1 MSSEDPDRLLVVE
14 PGGGQPLWV
23 AGHRI
28 MIKAT
33 VEDTG
38 GAFGL
43 IESRAP
49 VGAGP
54 PLHIHHGV
62 DESVWIVKGRVRWRC
77 GERDFTAGPGFFL
90 LLPRE
95 VPHTFLVVGDEE
107 AVMLG
112 LLTPGGSE
120 RYFADIGEP
129 ATPDGAP
136 TPGPPD
142 AEAVRTADNRWHTE
156 SVVGPPLSAE
166 DG

>member
-1 MSSEDPDRLLVVE
+1 MTTDTDRMLVVG
-14 PGGGQPLWV
+14 PDGGEPLWV
-23 AGHRI
+23 GGHRI
-28 MIKAT
+28 TIKAT
-33 VEDTG
+33 AGQTD

-54 PLHIHHGV
+54 PMHVHHDV
-62 DESVWIVKGRVRWRC
+62 DESVWIVAGRVRWRC
-77 GERDFTAGPGFFL
+77 GQRDVTVGPGSFL
-90 LLPRE
+90 LLPRG

-112 LLTPGGSE
+112 LLTPGGTE

-129 ATPDGAP
+129 VVPGRTP

-142 AEAVRTADNRWHTE
+142 AEAVRRADARWHTE

-166 DG
+166 P